1 MFTLSTVDLNYI
13 LLFLLA
19 MALAV
24 VRTCRFT
31 AFCYPCGISTLF
43 LYACLAPNMHN
54 VLNRNNTV
62 FISSKYLKNEIQ
74 SYILFNTLKSKGCVH
89 RVWHST
95 VLEWLVFRFPH
106 TTQQKNKTTTN
117 KHTESKTKRTAQY
130 S

>member
-1 MFTLSTVDLNYI
+1 MFILSTVDLNYI

-74 SYILFNTLKSKGCVH
+74 SYILFNTLKSKRRCTQSLTFGSIRVVSISVSTHYATKEQNNNKQTH
-89 RVWHST
+89 RI
-95 VLEWLVFRFPH
+95 
-106 TTQQKNKTTTN
+106 KKKTNGTI
-117 KHTESKTKRTAQY
+117 
-130 S
+130 

>member
-19 MALAV
+19 MALAL
-24 VRTCRFT
+24 VRTSRFT

-43 LYACLAPNMHN
+43 LFACLVPNMHN
-54 VLNRNNTV
+54 ALNRNNTV

-89 RVWHST
+89 RVWLST

-106 TTQQKNKTTTN
+106 TTQQKNKTTNKQTHRIKNKTN
-117 KHTESKTKRTAQY
+117 GTI
-130 S
+130 

>member
-19 MALAV
+19 MALAL
-24 VRTCRFT
+24 VRTSRFT

-43 LYACLAPNMHN
+43 LFACLVPNMHN
-54 VLNRNNTV
+54 ALNRNNTV

-89 RVWHST
+89 RV
-95 VLEWLVFRFPH
+95 
-106 TTQQKNKTTTN
+106 
-117 KHTESKTKRTAQY
+117 
-130 S
+130 

>member
-1 MFTLSTVDLNYI
+1 MFTLSTVDLYYM

-43 LYACLAPNMHN
+43 LYACLVPNMHN
-54 VLNRNNTV
+54 ALNRNNTV
-62 FISSKYLKNEIQ
+62 CISSKYLKNEIQ

-89 RVWHST
+89 RV
-95 VLEWLVFRFPH
+95 
-106 TTQQKNKTTTN
+106 
-117 KHTESKTKRTAQY
+117 
-130 S
+130 